1 MMNIINNC
9 NKNKYLK
16 KILAGLFCLALL
28 FATAGCFSN
37 YGNIRWSSEA
47 TETFR
52 SYKILGD
59 HKYYYSGGD
68 DWPNAII
75 AIHQNYTLVPE
86 LWKEVDVTSDQ
97 LKAWVDLMVS
107 RNLFYTSPEGFII
120 YDAKGNRAGIW
131 YSMWDWTSVKMESDS
146 RIYITTPDLTLNQPR
161 RLRNWANN

>member
-1 MMNIINNC
+1 MKIINNY

-16 KILAGLFCLALL
+16 IIFAGMLSLMLFSVPM
-28 FATAGCFSN
+28 GCFSN

-52 SYKILGD
+52 SYKILED

-68 DWPNAII
+68 VRPNAII

-86 LWKEVDVTSDQ
+86 LWKEVDLTSDR
-97 LKAWVDLMVS
+97 LKTWVDSMVA

-120 YDAKGNRAGIW
+120 YDAKGNRVGIW
-131 YSMWDWTSVKMESDS
+131 YSMWDWTSVKMESDN
-146 RIYITTPDLTLNQPR
+146 RIYITTPDTISNKPR
-161 RLRNWANN
+161 RLRSWIEN